1 MDDGDGQWKKTTERF
16 LEECLKRAS
25 LGPNRSLPKN
35 NLNLNELIDLKKY
48 YLDIIILNYCKKYS
62 NYHFQI
68 NPPTTHPKR

>member
-1 MDDGDGQWKKTTERF
+1 MDDGDGQRKKTTERF

-48 YLDIIILNYCKKYS
+48 YLDIIILN
-62 NYHFQI
+62 
-68 NPPTTHPKR
+68 